1 MVKTILVPIDFE
13 AESLNT
19 LKLALKQHAGQ
30 QVMVYLVYGEL
41 LDESITR
48 LLFYNPEKRIN
59 TLGKPAFAKQLADI
73 RTLYADVIADIQ
85 IELFHGYTHTAF
97 RLFAKDRNVAEIYL
111 PENYVL
117 KQTDTSLDL
126 VAMAQRARI
135 PLKWVGWSAAPAFS
149 YGDEQP
155 AMALS

>member
-1 MVKTILVPIDFE
+1 MAKTILVPIDFE

-19 LKLALKQHAGQ
+19 LKLALKQYAGE

-73 RTLYADVIADIQ
+73 RNRFADVIADIQ

-97 RLFAKDRNVAEIYL
+97 RLFAKDRNVTEIYL
-111 PENYVL
+111 PENYIL
-117 KQTDTSLDL
+117 KKTDTSIDL
-126 VAMAQRARI
+126 VAMAQRARV
-135 PLKWVGWSAAPAFS
+135 PLKWVGWSVAPAFS
-149 YGDEQP
+149 YIGGQP
-155 AMALS
+155 AMAIN

>member
-1 MVKTILVPIDFE
+1 MAKTILVPIDFQ
-13 AESLNT
+13 AQSLNT
-19 LKLALKQHAGQ
+19 LKQALKQHAGQ

-41 LDESITR
+41 LDESITT
-48 LLFYNPEKRIN
+48 LLFYNPDKRIN
-59 TLGKPAFAKQLADI
+59 NLSNADFVKELAAI
-73 RTLYADVIADIQ
+73 RNRYADTITDIQ

-97 RLFAKDRNVAEIYL
+97 RLFAKDHNVNEIYL

-117 KQTDTSLDL
+117 KQTNTSLDL
-126 VAMAQRARI
+126 IAMAQRARI